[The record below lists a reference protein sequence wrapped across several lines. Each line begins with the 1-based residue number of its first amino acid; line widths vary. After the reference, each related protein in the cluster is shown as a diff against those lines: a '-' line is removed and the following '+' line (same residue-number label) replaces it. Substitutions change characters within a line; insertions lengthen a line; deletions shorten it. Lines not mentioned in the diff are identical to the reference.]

1 MRKRISYIYELW
13 AMLFDDRANVT
24 RQDLNQ
30 TDDNNFDQWT
40 DI

>member
-1 MRKRISYIYELW
+1 MFVLSEIQTLW
-13 AMLFDDRANVT
+13 AMLFDDSANIK